1 MTHTE
6 VRAHRLALPNEAAT
20 ARLAAALAPMF
31 LPGDVIT
38 LSGDLGAGKTSFA
51 RYAIRRLMG
60 DPGMDV
66 PSPTFSIM
74 QVYDSPQGR
83 IVHADLY
90 RIADGAELE
99 EIGWD
104 EAGANAIL
112 LVEWPDRAGDNLS
125 GQRLDL
131 VFEIDPANPSGARHV
146 TLNAHGNWP
155 ARIGRALEIA
165 AFLETAGWGGARRQH
180 LQGDASSRRYER
192 LIDRGRS
199 AILMDAP
206 RRPDGPPIRDGKP
219 YSRIAKLAE
228 DVVPFAAIARGLK
241 AEGFSAPDILAHDF
255 RRGLL
260 LVEDFG
266 AQGVVVEG
274 AHATERMETAVDL
287 LAELHGR
294 DLPRAIAVEDTVY
307 SVPPYDLEALLI
319 ETELLL
325 DWYLPHMG
333 VTLAPEHRRRFLDLW
348 MQVLTPVVEGPGTW
362 TLRDYH
368 SPNLMWL
375 PEREGIR
382 RIGLLDFQDTVIGHP
397 AYDVVSLLQDARL
410 DVPEGLEMA
419 LLTRYVKAR
428 RAKDPFFEPLAFA
441 GAYAVLG
448 AQRATKILGIFV
460 RLANRDGK
468 KNYLQH
474 LPRLA
479 QYLDRDLAHPALS
492 ELRNWYLAA
501 VRPRR

>member
-1 MTHTE
+1 
-6 VRAHRLALPNEAAT
+6 
-20 ARLAAALAPMF
+20 MF
-31 LPGDVIT
+31 MPGDVVT
-38 LSGDLGAGKTSFA
+38 LTGDLGSGKTTFA
-51 RYAIRRLMG
+51 RYTIRRLAG
-60 DPGMDV
+60 DPTLDV

-74 QVYDSPQGR
+74 QLYDSAQGR
-83 IVHADLY
+83 VVHADLY
-90 RIADGAELE
+90 RIGEGAELE
-99 EIGWD
+99 EIGWE
-104 EAGANAIL
+104 EAGSNAIL

-131 VFEIDPANPSGARHV
+131 IFEIDSANPAGARHV

-165 AFLETAGWGGARRQH
+165 AFLEKAGWGGARRQH

-206 RRPDGPPIRDGKP
+206 KKPDGPPIRDGKP

-228 DVVPFAAIARGLK
+228 DVLPFAAMARGLK
-241 AEGFSAPDILAHDF
+241 AEGFSAPDLLAHDLK
-255 RRGLL
+255 RGIL

-266 AQGVVVEG
+266 PEGVVADG
-274 AHATERMETAVDL
+274 AHVPERMEMAIDV
-287 LAELHGR
+287 LAALHTR
-294 DLPRAIAVEDTVY
+294 NLPQAIAVEDEIH
-307 SVPPYDLEALLI
+307 SIPPYDLDALLI

-325 DWYLPHMG
+325 DWYLPHVG
-333 VTLAPEHRRRFLDLW
+333 VKLAPEHRARFVDLW
-348 MQVLTPVVEGPGTW
+348 TRVLTPIANAPGTW

-375 PEREGIR
+375 PERTDVE

-410 DVPEGLEMA
+410 DVPEGSEML

-428 RAKDPFFEPLAFA
+428 RKADPFFDPLAFA

-460 RLANRDGK
+460 RLSVRDGK
-468 KNYLQH
+468 KAYLQH

-479 QYLDRDLAHPALS
+479 RYLDRDLAHPALS
-492 ELRNWYLAA
+492 DLRDFYLSA